1 MTPPLINA
9 MYMLYNNSTLIN
21 IAMSHNSSMSQST
34 TLMYVNFDINIIL
47 RHSSKSTLMNVAKWH
62 HFLWMSQ
69 YDVKFAEC
77 RNATSFF
84 MNVTMWHQLWWMSQ
98 YNINFDI
105 TFVFYLLSSTMLFHS
120 DPWSSTVNHGQSWST
135 IVPGEQYTIV
145 NYGQRN
151 SLYLS

>member
-1 MTPPLINA
+1 

-34 TLMYVNFDINIIL
+34 TLMYVNFDINLTL
-47 RHSSKSTLMNVAKWH
+47 RHSSKSTLMNVAMRH

-69 YDVKFAEC
+69 CEVNFVEC
-77 RNATSFF
+77 RNATSFL
-84 MNVTMWHQLWWMSQ
+84 MNVTMRHQLWWMLQ
-98 YNINFDI
+98 CDINFDI
-105 TFVFYLLSSTMLFHS
+105 TLVFYLLSSTMLFHS

-135 IVPGEQYTIV
+135 IV

-151 SLYLS
+151 SIYLS